1 VTLPPVLDAL
11 AAAIREALATAGL
24 PDAEPRFERPR
35 SREHGDWATNV
46 ALALAKPAGVPPRE
60 VASRLLAAL
69 PPVDGVAALEVAG
82 PGFVNVR
89 LAHDVLERAVRDAVA
104 LGSDYGRVPVGPGA
118 PRINVEFVSANP
130 TGPLHIGAGRWAATG
145 DALAALL
152 EAAGSQVSREYY
164 FNDAGEQMRRF
175 GDSVAA
181 AMRGEPPPPDGY
193 RGSYIAEIAAACSDA
208 GLDADDLDAVR
219 DHAYGLMLQRIT
231 ATLEAFGVHFDTFFG
246 ERTLH
251 ESGAVTAVVERLRQ
265 AGHVYESDGA
275 TWLRTTS
282 FGDDK
287 DRVLVKADGEPTYFA
302 ADCAYL
308 ESKAARGFDR
318 SVLLLGADHHG
329 YVGRMQALAAA
340 LGMEPDG
347 LEILIG
353 QLVSFTRGGEVVAM
367 SKRSGDFI
375 TVDDLLEEVGRD
387 AARYTFVRTSMDQ
400 ALEFDLA
407 AVVRTERDNPVY
419 YVQYSHARIAAIVRR
434 VEERGV
440 DVGAVEDADLSLLT
454 HPTEVDLL
462 TAIGRWPEV
471 VARAASERAPHRV
484 ARYCEEELAERFH
497 RFYESCLVLGED
509 VPPPVTRARYWLCVA
524 ARLTLVNALGVL
536 GVSAPERM

>member
-1 VTLPPVLDAL
+1 MTLPPVLDAL
-11 AAAIREALATAGL
+11 STAIRQALAQAGL

-60 VASRLLAAL
+60 VATRLLAAL
-69 PPVDGVAALEVAG
+69 APVDGVAALEVAG

-89 LAHDVLERAVRDAVA
+89 LAHDVLEQTVRDAVVH
-104 LGSDYGRVPVGPGA
+104 GSSYGRVEVGDA
-118 PRINVEFVSANP
+118 SPRVNVEFVSANP

-145 DALAALL
+145 DSLAALL
-152 EAAGSQVSREYY
+152 EAAGARVAREYY

-181 AMRGEPPPPDGY
+181 AMRGEPTPADGY
-193 RGSYIAEIAAACSDA
+193 RGTYIADIAAACTDA
-208 GLDADDLDAVR
+208 GLDASDLGAVR
-219 DHAYGLMLQRIT
+219 DHAYGLMLERIT

-251 ESGAVTAVVERLRQ
+251 ESGAVAAAVERLRA
-265 AGHVYESDGA
+265 AGHVYRADGA

-282 FGDDK
+282 FGDDR

-308 ESKAARGFDR
+308 ESKVARGFDR

-340 LGMEPDG
+340 LGVERDG

-353 QLVSFTRGGEVVAM
+353 QLVSFTREGEVVAM
-367 SKRSGDFI
+367 SKRSGDFV
-375 TVDDLLEEVGRD
+375 TVDDLLDEVGRD

-400 ALEFDLA
+400 ALDFDLA
-407 AVVRTERDNPVY
+407 AVVKAERDNPVF
-419 YVQYSHARIAAIVRR
+419 YVQYSHARIAAILRR

-440 DVGAVEDADLSLLT
+440 DAGAVDDADLSLLT
-454 HPTEVDLL
+454 HPTEVDLI

-471 VARAASERAPHRV
+471 VARAAAERAPHRV

-509 VPPPVTRARYWLCVA
+509 VPAELTRARYWLCVA
-524 ARLTLVNALGVL
+524 ARQTLVNALDVL
-536 GVSAPERM
+536 GVGAPERM

>member
-11 AAAIREALATAGL
+11 AAAMREALATAGL

-60 VASRLLAAL
+60 VAARLLAAL
-69 PPVDGVAALEVAG
+69 GPVDGVAALEVAG

-89 LAHDVLERAVRDAVA
+89 LAHDVLERTVRDAVVQ
-104 LGSDYGRVPVGPGA
+104 GESYGRVQAGGGP
-118 PRINVEFVSANP
+118 RVNVEFVSANP

-152 EAAGSQVSREYY
+152 EAAGAEVSREYY

-181 AMRGEPPPPDGY
+181 AMRGEPTPPDGY
-193 RGSYIAEIAAACSDA
+193 RGSYIGEIAAACTDA
-208 GLDADDLDAVR
+208 GLDPNDLDAVR
-219 DHAYGLMLQRIT
+219 DHAYGLMLARIT

-251 ESGAVTAVVERLRQ
+251 ESGAVTAVVERLRA
-265 AGHVYESDGA
+265 AGHVYVADGA

-308 ESKAARGFDR
+308 ESKVARGFDR

-329 YVGRMQALAAA
+329 YVGRMSALAAA
-340 LGMEPDG
+340 LGIEAGG

-367 SKRSGDFI
+367 SKRSGDFV
-375 TVDDLLEEVGRD
+375 TVDDLLDEVGRD

-407 AVVRTERDNPVY
+407 AVVRTERDNPVF

-434 VEERGV
+434 VEERGI
-440 DVGAVEDADLSLLT
+440 DPGAVDEADLSLLT
-454 HPTEVDLL
+454 HPTEVDLI

-471 VARAASERAPHRV
+471 VARAAADRAPHRV
-484 ARYCEEELAERFH
+484 ARYCESELAERFH

-509 VPPPVTRARYWLCVA
+509 VPPALTRARYWLCVA
-524 ARLTLVNALGVL
+524 ARSTLVNALGVL